1 MSKILN
7 EKQKKVKFALFVY
20 FDLLKI
26 QTIVSFVM
34 SCAVMTCVTKVIN
47 KYEINVC

>member
-7 EKQKKVKFALFVY
+7 ENQKKVKFALFVY

-26 QTIVSFVM
+26 QTIYSFFCYELC
-34 SCAVMTCVTKVIN
+34 SYNLCYKNN
-47 KYEINVC
+47 K